1 MAELKLVRPMAKA
14 RSMKCQAY
22 VFIDTTNP
30 GPKRIVA
37 QVRKIRGVVRADA
50 LFGVPDVI
58 ALVEGDDIASMD
70 IVIDRIAELDGVL
83 DTESKV
89 VRWI

>member
-1 MAELKLVRPMAKA
+1 MSKV
-14 RSMKCQAY
+14 QAY
-22 VFIDTTNP
+22 VFIDTVNP
-30 GPKRIVA
+30 GPRQVV
-37 QVRKIRGVVRADA
+37 QEVRKLPGVVRADA

-70 IVIDRIAELDGVL
+70 AVIDRIVEIEGVI

-89 VRWI
+89 VRWID